1 MSPSGDPRPLTSE
14 PLSLDLVNT
23 VWVENGERR
32 DLLSEEG
39 GLRLWLA
46 AHGFDVPAN
55 GRVRA
60 ALLEAREAMRA
71 FLVEP
76 TDPAARAQL
85 DAVLARG
92 AERTRLGR
100 SGVEREVDVAATR
113 RASWLAAVELV
124 RLHQERPERIR
135 PCGNPD
141 CVLWFLDVSRPGTR
155 RWCSMA
161 GCGNREKARR
171 HYAPTSA

>member
-1 MSPSGDPRPLTSE
+1 M
-14 PLSLDLVNT
+14 SLDLVNT
-23 VWVENGERR
+23 VWGEHGERR

-39 GLRLWLA
+39 GLPLWLD
-46 AHGFDVPAN
+46 AHDLDVPAN

-60 ALLEAREAMRA
+60 ALIEAREAMRA

-76 TDPAARAQL
+76 ADPAVRARL

-100 SGVEREVDVAATR
+100 GGVEREVDVAATWR
-113 RASWLAAVELV
+113 VPWLAAVELV
-124 RLHQERPERIR
+124 RLQQEQSERIR
-135 PCGNPD
+135 PCANPD
-141 CVLWFLDVSRPGTR
+141 CVLWFLDVSRPGKR

-171 HYAPTSA
+171 HYVSTSA